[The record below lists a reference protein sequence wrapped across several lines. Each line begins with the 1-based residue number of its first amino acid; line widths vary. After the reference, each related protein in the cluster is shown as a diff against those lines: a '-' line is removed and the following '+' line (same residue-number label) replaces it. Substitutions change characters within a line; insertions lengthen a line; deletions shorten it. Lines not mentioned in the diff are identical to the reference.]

1 MTETKGVEETKQ
13 KRRIQEDTEIAA
25 PMDEV
30 WKALTEPK
38 ELVEWFPL
46 GARVATPLASL
57 PQENWRAKNTWQW
70 RMRRKGCLCA
80 SKRKKSNRSPRWE
93 LILIHFP

>member
-13 KRRIQEDTEIAA
+13 KRRIEKDIEIAA

-38 ELVEWFPL
+38 ELVKWFPL
-46 GARVATPLASL
+46 GARVTTSLASL
-57 PQENWRAKNTWQW
+57 RQEN
-70 RMRRKGCLCA
+70 
-80 SKRKKSNRSPRWE
+80 
-93 LILIHFP
+93 